1 MCWQRAQKRNES
13 RVLFGYEV
21 NLKVLPVAVSEESN
35 CWRSF
40 FLEPLF
46 GSAPRS
52 IRNPRRPLDLE
63 FNVYLA
69 ISVDPDN
76 EMGTRLISYVRQRP
90 KEHYESP
97 LLSESGIQRL
107 RVAVFG
113 GSHFRGGVFWSIFGS
128 APPSPTHNA
137 TTVVSG
143 SEIPLLLVCFVMD
156 PDFAGAFAVVL

>member
-1 MCWQRAQKRNES
+1 MRRNPI
-13 RVLFGYEV
+13 VGGG
-21 NLKVLPVAVSEESN
+21 
-35 CWRSF
+35 F

-90 KEHYESP
+90 KDHYESP
-97 LLSESGIQRL
+97 LLSESGIQHL
-107 RVAVFG
+107 RVAVSVDPTSEGPSSGAFLA
-113 GSHFRGGVFWSIFGS
+113 
-128 APPSPTHNA
+128 APPP
-137 TTVVSG
+137 
-143 SEIPLLLVCFVMD
+143 IPD
-156 PDFAGAFAVVL
+156 T

>member
-1 MCWQRAQKRNES
+1 MKSTSKFCLSQ
-13 RVLFGYEV
+13 F
-21 NLKVLPVAVSEESN
+21 SEESN

-52 IRNPRRPLDLE
+52 IRNPRRPPDLE

-90 KEHYESP
+90 KDHYESP

-113 GSHFRGGVFWSIFGS
+113 GSHFRRGVFWGLFGS
-128 APPSPTHNA
+128 PPPPPPPHPRHITQQRWFPDLKFHFYLCVLSWIPILRGH
-137 TTVVSG
+137 SQEYFRQRP
-143 SEIPLLLVCFVMD
+143 SET
-156 PDFAGAFAVVL
+156 